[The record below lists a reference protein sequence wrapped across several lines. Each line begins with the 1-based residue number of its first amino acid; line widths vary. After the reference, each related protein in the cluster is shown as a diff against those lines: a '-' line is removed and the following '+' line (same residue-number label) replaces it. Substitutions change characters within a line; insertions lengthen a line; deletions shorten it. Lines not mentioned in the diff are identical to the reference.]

1 MAYEDFDDEDDF
13 DPSYGIGEL
22 EEAPIEFPADVGEC
36 IDKLFMLRSQRIML
50 GKEIAERKRTEAKY
64 TLHIIGKLRDAKLS
78 GGMGSKANASYKIEK
93 VPTATKEG
101 WPKIWKYIKEHDAF
115 DLLAKKLSGK
125 AVKERW
131 EAGEIIE
138 GIETFDKPKLSLTK
152 RS

>member
-13 DPSYGIGEL
+13 DPSYGVGEL

-64 TLHIIGKLRDAKLS
+64 TLHIIGKLRDSKLT
-78 GGMGSKANASYKIEK
+78 GGMGERANASYKMESI
-93 VPTATKEG
+93 PTAKD
-101 WPKIWKYIKEHDAF
+101 WPKVWAYIKEHDAF
-115 DLLAKKLSGK
+115 DMLAKKLSGK

-152 RS
+152 R